1 MQTKI
6 VPLVQE
12 VNSAV
17 QTQGQKGAVQR
28 QTAMQTA
35 TQTWAV
41 IQI

>member
-6 VPLVQE
+6 AALMQE

-17 QTQGQKGAVQR
+17 QTQAQEGAVQR

-35 TQTWAV
+35 TQL
-41 IQI
+41 